1 MVVIQKMEL
10 ESFERCTVKGQGVE
24 VTSNSKRNSNSM
36 SNMKKKKKQQHSKS
50 GLTLEERPNG
60 AVEDLGDN
68 QNLAGHSPE

>member
-36 SNMKKKKKQQHSKS
+36 SNMKKKKNNNTVK
-50 GLTLEERPNG
+50 
-60 AVEDLGDN
+60 VV
-68 QNLAGHSPE
+68 